1 MSVLNFKKMALV
13 LTLFGVLLFQ
23 TIPVA
28 RAYVLPGPHI
38 LELMASSLDRSKGVR
53 IDQRVI
59 FNEQGPGN
67 GAVEV
72 EETLYYNFHGDF
84 RSDITGSDT
93 RYIHLVAG
101 GHLLTMV
108 NGRVVDGPEDQF
120 EQYKDIFLY
129 KARILVQDKLAQ
141 RGVDVHVSSLGRFQD
156 GIFFVI
162 GAQYPDVSMS
172 QVWIDREHFR
182 PVRWLMVDP
191 DPLKSGDGLD
201 VRYEKWGNAGGLWY
215 PRQIRFFRQD
225 ILVRE
230 IRVDRVRVLDGL
242 PASLFNI
249 PRLRKSLSDDPL

>member
-1 MSVLNFKKMALV
+1 MSVLNFKKMAIV
-13 LTLFGVLLFQ
+13 LALLGALLFQ
-23 TIPVA
+23 AIPVA

-53 IDQRVI
+53 IDQRA
-59 FNEQGPGN
+59 FFYEQGPGN
-67 GAVEV
+67 SAVAV

-93 RYIHLVAG
+93 RYIHVVAG
-101 GHLLTMV
+101 GHLLTMI
-108 NGRVVDGPEDQF
+108 NGRVVDGPEDRF
-120 EQYKDIFLY
+120 AQYKDIFLY
-129 KARILVQDKLAQ
+129 RARILVQDKLAQ
-141 RGVDVHVSSLGRFQD
+141 RGVDVHVSSFGRFQD

-162 GAQYPDVSMS
+162 GAQYPDTSMS
-172 QVWIDREHFR
+172 QLWIDRENFR

-191 DPLKSGDGLD
+191 DPLNPENSLD
-201 VRYEKWGNAGGLWY
+201 VRYEKWGNTGGLWY
-215 PRQIRFFRQD
+215 PRQIRFFRRD

-249 PRLRKSLSDDPL
+249 PRLRKSLSN